1 MRAREFISRQ
11 QLDEMD
17 RRNFLR
23 AMGAAG
29 MAAAAPSV
37 FAAPKDF
44 KSDAEWQRLNSKEM
58 SLWKQRQVNLLQRA
72 NNIFT
77 GLKGLMNK
85 KDLPYVNRARIVVH
99 TDRGIYSWAQVG
111 DDGWIEID
119 LASFWDLSNDCL
131 AYVIAHEMGHIVIN
145 GRRGTKIE
153 RYRTAAERHK
163 EEMAA
168 DVYGAKLAYD
178 LGYDPRKAFEML
190 SDEEK
195 ALKSDPGT
203 HPSYSDRK
211 SNVYQKTGIPVS
223 SVSTPQM
230 ISHNMN
236 AIKTFIQANPTMVG

>member
-11 QLDEMD
+11 QLDEID
-17 RRNFLR
+17 RRDFLR

-29 MAAAAPSV
+29 MAAAAPTV
-37 FAAPKDF
+37 FAGPKDW
-44 KSDAEWQRLNSKEM
+44 KTDAQWQRLGPDERA
-58 SLWKQRQVNLLQRA
+58 LWKQRQVNLLQRA
-72 NNIFT
+72 NTIFA
-77 GLKGLMNK
+77 GLKSRMDK
-85 KDLPYVNRARIVVH
+85 KDLPYVNRARIVIH
-99 TDRGIYSWAQVG
+99 TDRNIYSWAQVG

-131 AYVIAHEMGHIVIN
+131 AYVIAHEMGHLVIN
-145 GRRGTKIE
+145 GRIGQKLG
-153 RYRTAAERHK
+153 RYMNHVDSRK

-168 DVYGAKLAYD
+168 DVYGARLAHS